1 MTDKC
6 HELLEMVDALGD
18 KLQDSDI
25 KELKEKIGELHKQ
38 KKLEKQSQFQITY
51 LKPNFIGIP
60 DVEGDGNCSK
70 IVHSLEPCRQIVTNP
85 SDEQDDEDFM
95 KTVIQNPTDWFIYE
109 TSPLRKIPSLRFTTA
124 FNDLEFEHHDV
135 EGLDRGR
142 VTCDYHIIITSITKI
157 END

>member
-38 KKLEKQSQFQITY
+38 KKREKRSQFQIIY

-60 DVEGDGNCSK
+60 DATEGDGSGK
-70 IVHSLEPCRQIVTNP
+70 LVHTLETCRQIVTNP
-85 SDEQDDEDFM
+85 CDQQDDEDFM
-95 KTVIQNPTDWFIYE
+95 NVVKENPTDWFIYTTLPFE
-109 TSPLRKIPSLRFTTA
+109 KIPELRFTTA
-124 FNDLEFEHHDV
+124 LNELEYQHYDV
-135 EGLDRGR
+135 DDLDRGR
-142 VTCDYHIIITSITKI
+142 VACDYHIIITSITKI